1 MEILFASKLKKKEKN
16 KHLTEP
22 SEVSLVRKVQRRDG
36 EMNAENDFEP
46 EDWFWDDI
54 DPEEYEEEEDGE

>member
-16 KHLTEP
+16 KHLIELN
-22 SEVSLVRKVQRRDG
+22 EVRQVRRVRRRDG
-36 EMNAENDFEP
+36 RMNEENDFEP

-54 DPEEYEEEEDGE
+54 DPEEYEEDDGE

>member
-1 MEILFASKLKKKEKN
+1 
-16 KHLTEP
+16 
-22 SEVSLVRKVQRRDG
+22 VSLVRKVQRRDG